1 MERLNPNI
9 YIGLNNEQVNK
20 RKKENLVNI
29 NNTVPTKSVKQ
40 IISSNFLTLFNL
52 LNLSLAVTILLVKSY
67 KNLLFMG
74 VVICNTI
81 ISTIQELHS
90 KRVVDKLSILSTSK
104 STVVRNGKDRKID
117 IDEIVLDDI
126 IKYKLGNQVV
136 VDSIIKE
143 GTVEVDE
150 SFITGESN
158 HIQKNKG
165 DLLLSGSFIVSGNCI
180 CQVEHIGDDNYT
192 NKISSEAKYIKKV
205 NSVIMKTLN
214 KIIKYVSIIIIP
226 LGIVLFFRQ
235 YNLDG
240 NNINDAVVNT
250 VAAIIGMIPEGLVLL
265 TSTVLAVSVIRLS
278 KRNVLVQ
285 QLYCIETLARVDTI
299 CLDKT
304 GTITEGS
311 MEVKNVIPIVDCD
324 YEKILSAI
332 SNELLD
338 DNSTMEA
345 IGTRFNKS
353 VNWKCIEKMP
363 FSSQKK
369 YSGVVF
375 KEGTFIIGAP
385 DILVKDNSL
394 NNLLEKYK
402 DYRVLLLTYLKD
414 SKFDE
419 SKINKLKPLALV
431 LIQDKIRYKAKSTLD
446 YFKKQ
451 GVDIKLISGDSIKTV
466 SSIAKRVGI
475 DNLNTIDLSTVDEN
489 DNIKEIAENYNLF
502 CRVTPSQKKE
512 LILALKSN
520 GHTVAMTGDG
530 VNDVLALKEADCSI
544 AMASGSDAAR
554 NVSELVILDSD
565 FDSIPKVVEE
575 GRRTV
580 NNIERSATLFFTK
593 TLYSTLLAILFL
605 FVSMNY
611 PFQPIQLSLTSALTI
626 GIPSF
631 VLALQPNKNK
641 ITGNFFIN
649 IISKSI
655 PSALTIVCDVI
666 FVMLLSLLLKLNPD
680 EISTMSVIL
689 VAFTGFILLFKLC
702 YPFNKL
708 RIAMYVLLI
717 ITFIVM
723 VIGLNSLFELVLLD
737 IPSFIFLGILGFMN
751 VCLFNLLTVL
761 CDKKIFKYKDKI
773 DK

>member
-40 IISSNFLTLFNL
+40 IISSNIFTLFNL
-52 LNLSLAVTILLVKSY
+52 LNLSLAVIILLVKSY

-226 LGIVLFFRQ
+226 LGIALFFRQ
-235 YNLDG
+235 YNLDS

-345 IGTRFNKS
+345 IGTKFNKR

-394 NNLLEKYK
+394 NNMLEKYK

-414 SKFDE
+414 SEFDE

-451 GVDIKLISGDSIKTV
+451 GVDIKLISGDSTKTV
-466 SSIAKRVGI
+466 SNIAKRVGI
-475 DNLNTIDLSTVDEN
+475 NNLNAIDLSTIDEN

-580 NNIERSATLFFTK
+580 NNIERSATLFLTK

-605 FVSMNY
+605 FISMNY

-631 VLALQPNKNK
+631 VLALQPNKNR

-666 FVMLLSLLLKLNPD
+666 FVMLLSLVLKLNPD